1 MALGAEYIS
10 NPIPELRAGK
20 TGSPETITNGGTQ
33 ASGGV
38 TYALIQVANDTV
50 TLNGIYARY
59 TAAAS
64 DATKAGT
71 VGDPLLINIKAS
83 LTLTLDEAAIVL
95 NAAAHAALIV
105 ATYSNSG
112 GTVLAVSYDT
122 NGVVGNTYTLAASAG
137 GTVSAA
143 TLTGGQNNV
152 AVSLLTENTNISL
165 TQATDQDLTLA
176 DGEEFQNKCILMIAK
191 AGAGNAVLTPANLA
205 GGTTITYDTDK
216 DYSILKFM
224 DGEWYQVAGTATVA

>member
-1 MALGAEYIS
+1 MAIGHEYGTT
-10 NPIPELRAGK
+10 PIPDIRAGR
-20 TGSPETITNGGTQ
+20 TGSPETLTNGGTQ
-33 ASGGV
+33 ATGGV
-38 TYALIQVANDTV
+38 TYALIQVEGDTV
-50 TLNGIYARY
+50 TLNGIYAKY

-71 VGDPLLINIKAS
+71 ALDPLLINIKAS

-95 NAAAHAALIV
+95 NAATHAELIV
-105 ATYSNSG
+105 ATYSNVG
-112 GTVLAVSYDT
+112 GLVLTVTYDT
-122 NGVVGNTYTLAASAG
+122 NTTTGNSYTLAASAG

-143 TLTGGQNNV
+143 TLTGGQDTV
-152 AVSLLTENTNISL
+152 AVSLSTENTNLSL
-165 TQATDQDLTLA
+165 TQAVDQDLTLA
-176 DGEEFQNKCILMIAK
+176 DGEEFQNKCILMITK
-191 AGAGNAVLTPANLA
+191 SGAGNAVLTPANLA

>member
-1 MALGAEYIS
+1 MAIGYEYGTT
-10 NPIPELRAGK
+10 PIPDIRAGK
-20 TGSPETITNGGTQ
+20 TGSPETITAGGAPAT
-33 ASGGV
+33 GGV
-38 TYALIQVANDTV
+38 TYALIQVEGDTV
-50 TLNGIYARY
+50 TLNGIYAKY

-71 VGDPLLINIKAS
+71 ALDPVLINIKAS
-83 LTLTLDEAAIVL
+83 LTLTLDEAVVVL
-95 NAAAHAALIV
+95 NAAAHAALAV
-105 ATYSNSG
+105 ATYSNVG
-112 GTVLAVSYDT
+112 GLELHIIYDT
-122 NGVVGNTYTLAASAG
+122 NTTAGNAYTLVASAG

-152 AVSLLTENTNISL
+152 AVSLTTENTNLSL
-165 TQATDQDLTLA
+165 SQSVNQALTLA

-191 AGAGNAVLTPANLA
+191 SGAGNAVLTPANLA
-205 GGTTITYDTDK
+205 GGTTITFDTDK

>member
-1 MALGAEYIS
+1 MAIGHEYGTT
-10 NPIPELRAGK
+10 PIPDIRAGK
-20 TGSPETITNGGTQ
+20 TGSPETITQGGTQ
-33 ASGGV
+33 ASGTV
-38 TYALIQVANDTV
+38 TYALIQNEGDTV
-50 TLNGIYARY
+50 TLNGIYAKY

-71 VGDPLLINIKAS
+71 VGDPILINIKAS
-83 LTLTLDEAAIVL
+83 LTLTLDEAATVL
-95 NAAAHAALIV
+95 NASALAALTV

-122 NGVVGNTYTLAASAG
+122 NGTAGNAYTLAASAG

-143 TLTGGQNNV
+143 TLTGGQANV
-152 AVSLLTENTNISL
+152 AVSLATENTILSL
-165 TQATDQDLTLA
+165 TQAVDQDLTLA
-176 DGEEFQNKCILMIAK
+176 DGEEFQNKCILMTLK
-191 AGAGNAVLTPANLA
+191 SGAGNAVLTPANLA

-224 DGEWYQVAGTATVA
+224 DGEWYQVAGSATVA